1 LCPQLKEIGAVLTAH
16 SSKKS
21 GRCIYRST
29 VEKATL
35 KEICQLCGDLAE
47 CERNL
52 DGPNF
57 CNKCEADVAAMTRI
71 YQQLQEAE
79 GQGRDGTPLV
89 CELMSIFLRRGDF
102 TALNAKS
109 LLLTLKKA
117 TQLVN

>member
-1 LCPQLKEIGAVLTAH
+1 M
-16 SSKKS
+16 
-21 GRCIYRST
+21 
-29 VEKATL
+29 

-57 CNKCEADVAAMTRI
+57 CDKCEADVAAMSRI
-71 YQQLQEAE
+71 YRKLQQAE
-79 GQGRDGTPLV
+79 GEGRDGTPLV

-109 LLLTLKKA
+109 LLLSLKRA
-117 TQLVN
+117 TQMVN